1 MLSHRPVGSSLLQIS
16 VIEKLEKSMLEVL
29 RNRAELLVE
38 RRRQDV
44 RDEAEEVT
52 SNNSEQTL
60 FPY

>member
-1 MLSHRPVGSSLLQIS
+1 
-16 VIEKLEKSMLEVL
+16 MLEVL

-38 RRRQDV
+38 RRQQDV

-60 FPY
+60 FP